1 MTPAEALELALI
13 LAINAPDDEK
23 AAECVAMAEEIAATL
38 PPNTVRRIQ
47 RKLEAMP

>member
-38 PPNTVRRIQ
+38 PPDAVRRIQ

>member
-1 MTPAEALELALI
+1 MTAAEALELALV

-38 PPNTVRRIQ
+38 PPDTVRRIQ
-47 RKLEAMP
+47 RKLEGMP

>member
-23 AAECVAMAEEIAATL
+23 AAECVAMAEEIAVTL
-38 PPNTVRRIQ
+38 PPATVRRIQ
-47 RKLEAMP
+47 RKLEGMP